1 METAIKGQI
10 KDRALS
16 LYERL
21 FFRLI
26 SSVLIITVIN
36 LIYMD
41 SDWKTISYT
50 KDINILIW
58 LLKVIII
65 FVLITL
71 VHYLLSR
78 IEFNNLD
85 AVIFFMSSVFMGLM
99 MLIEAKDIY
108 LTAITVAFVLL
119 SAGFVIKRFPLFI
132 KGVSFNNKTGKL
144 ILLGLFLITFIYVGA
159 LVVLRFFLFKTP
171 NFDFGIFSQM
181 FYYMKET
188 GLPMTTTERDYYLSH
203 FAIHF
208 SPIFYLILPIY
219 IIFPHP
225 VTLIIV
231 QLLIVL
237 SGVIPVYLI
246 CKNKKYSGFITVGI
260 AAVFLLYPTM
270 RSGLFYDFH
279 ENKFLTPLLLWLLY
293 FTENEKL
300 SLKKKN
306 TGIVIFTVLSLMVK
320 EDAAIYVACIGLFLA
335 VYKKEKNNKLTG
347 LFIMIGAVI
356 YFLIVYYLLNK
367 YGAGSSI
374 NSIGRYEN
382 FLVSNNDGLGDMLI
396 NILKDPAYAIKQLIT
411 KDKLEFVLWTML
423 PVLFVPLLSKKAAV
437 YILLIPYLVMN
448 LLTNY
453 VYQYDIGFQYT
464 YGSCTL
470 LIYMVILWF
479 EGADTIKKRIC
490 VVLMVISALLTSANS
505 IASKNSYFDNVKEQ
519 LAYCDEIFEL
529 LDTIPGD
536 KSVSASTWFVPALS
550 GRREIYEYRDSL
562 NIETDFIV
570 LDKRSLDS
578 EEKSQ
583 KIVDKKLKEGYHIF
597 AEIEEKIVILEKK

>member
-1 METAIKGQI
+1 MDTGIRDKS
-10 KDRALS
+10 LS
-16 LYERL
+16 IWERL
-21 FFRLI
+21 FLRVI

-36 LIYMD
+36 LILID
-41 SDWKTISYT
+41 GNWSDISYT
-50 KDINILIW
+50 ENISILMW
-58 LLKVIII
+58 LLKVAVVFGI
-65 FVLITL
+65 ITL
-71 VHYLLSR
+71 INYLFSMIDLH
-78 IEFNNLD
+78 NTD
-85 AVIFFMSSVFMGLM
+85 AVILFMSSLLMGLM
-99 MLIEAKDIY
+99 MLIESSNIY
-108 LTAITVAFVLL
+108 LTVITVAFVLF
-119 SAGFVIKRFPLFI
+119 SAGFIIKRFPYFI
-132 KGVSFNNKTGKL
+132 KGISFSSKTGKL
-144 ILLGLFLITFIYVGA
+144 ILLGLFLLTFIYVGT
-159 LVVLRFFLFKTP
+159 LVVLRYFLFKTP

-188 GLPMTTTERDYYLSH
+188 GMPITTTERNYYLSH

-237 SGVIPVYLI
+237 SGAIPVYLI
-246 CKNKKYSGFITVGI
+246 CKNKKYSVFITVGI
-260 AAVFLLYPTM
+260 VSVFLLYPTM

-293 FTENEKL
+293 FTENEGL
-300 SLKKKN
+300 SVKHKSV
-306 TGIVIFTVLSLMVK
+306 GIGVFTMLSLMVK
-320 EDAAIYVACIGLFLA
+320 EDAAIYVACIGLFLM
-335 VYKKEKNNKLTG
+335 VYKKRKNERLTG
-347 LFIMIGAVI
+347 LFIMLGAII
-356 YFLIVYYLLNK
+356 YFLTVYYLLGK

-382 FLVSNNDGLGDMLI
+382 FLVSDNDGLADMLV
-396 NILKDPAYAIKQLIT
+396 NIFKDPAYAIKQLLT
-411 KDKLEFVLWTML
+411 AEKLEFVLWTMV
-423 PVLFVPLLSKKAAV
+423 PVLFVPLMSGKAAV

-490 VVLMVISALLTSANS
+490 VILMVISSLLTSANA
-505 IASKNSYFDNVKEQ
+505 IASKNAYFNNVKNE
-519 LAYCDEIFEL
+519 LEYCAEIFEIL
-529 LDTIPGD
+529 ETIPTD
-536 KSVSASTWFVPALS
+536 KSVCADTWFVPALS
-550 GRREIYEYRDSL
+550 GRREIYEYRD
-562 NIETDFIV
+562 NTDMETDFIV
-570 LDKRSLDS
+570 LDKRGKNA

-583 KIVDKKLKEGYHIF
+583 GIVDKKLQEGYYIF
-597 AEIEEKIVILEKK
+597 GEIEGKIVILEKQ